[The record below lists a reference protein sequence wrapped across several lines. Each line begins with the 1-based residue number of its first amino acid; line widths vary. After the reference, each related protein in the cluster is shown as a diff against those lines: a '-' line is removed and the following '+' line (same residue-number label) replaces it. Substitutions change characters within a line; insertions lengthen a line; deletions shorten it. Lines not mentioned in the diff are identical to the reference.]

1 MRSLREEDSST
12 GHQDRM
18 CKLMYKP
25 KGEEDYNEDRKR
37 KELNEMKKQM
47 TIIWLINEENLRR
60 RLQYSGPR

>member
-1 MRSLREEDSST
+1 
-12 GHQDRM
+12 
-18 CKLMYKP
+18 MYKT
-25 KGEEDYNEDRKR
+25 KGEENYNEDRKR

>member
-1 MRSLREEDSST
+1 
-12 GHQDRM
+12 
-18 CKLMYKP
+18 MYKP

-37 KELNEMKKQM
+37 KEVNEMKKQM